1 MSDRGVHQPMSRALI
16 SVLLTLLLL
25 VVGCAGAGGGE
36 QQASEET
43 EQASEET
50 AGGDGGDTGK
60 ATGED
65 AAVRIPLTDMGDQAY
80 LGFSGGLYSNGSN
93 TPPAD
98 HAAVGAAR
106 AKNIRPLDANG
117 TPSPSGKYVL
127 LSIGMS
133 NTSHE
138 FCGRN
143 ITTDCWPETFMAQA
157 AQEPSVNNSTLV
169 IVNGAQGGRDAETG
183 HRPSDRFYDV
193 IRDTRLSE
201 FGVTEKQ
208 VQIVWL
214 KQAIA
219 RPTVS
224 LPGSSADAYRLES
237 DLGEIVRALK
247 VRYPNLQ
254 QVFLSSRT
262 YGGYATTKLNPEPY
276 AYESGFAVK
285 WLIQAQI
292 EQMGNGDRIVDA
304 HAGDL
309 NYDAM
314 VTPWIA
320 WGPYLWADGP
330 NPRSDG
336 LSWEPADFGR
346 DGTHPAE
353 PGRAKVG
360 ALLLD
365 FFKTSPATRCW
376 FLAGQTCS

>member
-1 MSDRGVHQPMSRALI
+1 MSARGIRQPMSRALI

-25 VVGCAGAGGGE
+25 VVGCVGGGGGN

-43 EQASEET
+43 V
-50 AGGDGGDTGK
+50 GVDGDYTGNATGK
-60 ATGED
+60 D
-65 AAVRIPLTDMGDQAY
+65 AVRIPLTDMGDHAY

-117 TPSPSGKYVL
+117 NADSNGKVVL

-133 NTSHE
+133 NTSGE

-157 AQEPSVNNSTLV
+157 AQDPSVNSSSLV

-183 HRPSDRFYDV
+183 HQPSDRYYDV

-201 FGVTEKQ
+201 FGVAEKQ

-214 KQAIA
+214 KQADA

-224 LPGSSADAYRLES
+224 LPDSSADAYRLQS
-237 DLGEIVRALK
+237 NLAEIVRALK

-254 QVFLSSRT
+254 QLLLSSRT

-292 EQMGNGDRIVDA
+292 EQMANGGRIVDTQD
-304 HAGDL
+304 GDL
-309 NYDAM
+309 NYDTM
-314 VTPWIA
+314 VAPWIA
-320 WGPYLWADGP
+320 WGPYLWADGQT
-330 NPRSDG
+330 PRSDR
-336 LSWEPADFGR
+336 LAWERADFGR
-346 DGTHPAE
+346 DGTHLAE
-353 PGRAKVG
+353 PGRSKVG

-365 FFKTSPATRCW
+365 FFKTSPATSCW

>member
-1 MSDRGVHQPMSRALI
+1 MSARGIRQPVSRALI

-25 VVGCAGAGGGE
+25 VVGCAGGGGGN

-43 EQASEET
+43 V
-50 AGGDGGDTGK
+50 GVDGDYTGNATGK
-60 ATGED
+60 D
-65 AAVRIPLTDMGDQAY
+65 AVRIPLTDMGDHAY

-117 TPSPSGKYVL
+117 NADSNGKVVL

-133 NTSHE
+133 NTSGE

-143 ITTDCWPETFMAQA
+143 ITTDCWPETFTAQA
-157 AQEPSVNNSTLV
+157 AQDPSVNSSSLV

-183 HRPSDRFYDV
+183 HQPSDRYYDV

-201 FGVTEKQ
+201 FGVAEKQ

-214 KQAIA
+214 KQADA

-224 LPGSSADAYRLES
+224 LPDSSADAYRLQS
-237 DLGEIVRALK
+237 NLAEIVRALK

-254 QVFLSSRT
+254 QLFLSSRT

-276 AYESGFAVK
+276 AYESGFSVK
-285 WLIQAQI
+285 WLIE
-292 EQMGNGDRIVDA
+292 EQLQGEK
-304 HAGDL
+304 DL
-309 NYDAM
+309 NFDPAKGE
-314 VTPWIA
+314 VKAPWLS
-320 WGPYLWADGP
+320 WGPYLWANGMTK
-330 NPRSDG
+330 RADG
-336 LSWEPADFGR
+336 LFYEESDFGP
-346 DGTHPAE
+346 DGTHPSPA
-353 PGRAKVG
+353 GQRKVG
-360 ALLLD
+360 QQLLQ
-365 FFKTSPATRCW
+365 FFKTDTTAREW
-376 FLAGQTCS
+376 FLGR